1 MAKIRSP
8 REVAIIRD
16 KVTHAAAALFLE
28 KGFNSTTV
36 KDISKLS
43 KVPESVI
50 YYELKSKDEILS
62 DIVKYV
68 IKGQFST
75 TEQLLKDKPHDGIL
89 FYATET
95 TLQLHM
101 AESNELVREL
111 YAAAYSL
118 PKTTDIIQNTITGKL
133 ELMFKEHLPHLETK
147 DFYEL
152 EIATGGIMRGFLS
165 VPCDMYFTMDRKV
178 RRFLETTFMIYRVPM
193 EKINEAIDF
202 VSQFDFNAIAKQ
214 TIDNMLFEL
223 GRQAEQN

>member
-8 REVAIIRD
+8 HEVEIIRD
-16 KVTHAAAALFLE
+16 KVTHAAAVLFLE

-36 KDISKLS
+36 KDISRLS
-43 KVPESVI
+43 KVPESAI

-62 DIVKYV
+62 DIIKYV
-68 IKGQFST
+68 IKEQFRK
-75 TEQLLKDKPHDGIL
+75 TEQILKDKPHDGIL

-101 AESNELVREL
+101 AESSELVRGL

-118 PKTTDIIQNTITGKL
+118 PKTTEIIQHTITGKL

-178 RRFLETTFMIYRVPM
+178 RRFLETSFMIYSVPM
-193 EKINEAIDF
+193 EKINAAIDF
-202 VSQFDFNAIAKQ
+202 VSQIDFDPIAKQ
-214 TIDNMLFEL
+214 TIDDILFAL
-223 GRQAEQN
+223 SRQAE